1 MAGAGGVCFSR
12 WALGAFPLW
21 VPDSA
26 EAGRARVHR
35 RLLTR
40 MRSLGRYMRQAVGRR
55 TPRKPEC
62 EDRPK
67 PSSITFYVGL
77 QQVEEGDGSG
87 GQGPKNPAR
96 KHRNTARQR
105 NPTWGSVGWLDG
117 AFPAPVT
124 SSSDTSRSCKAPSK
138 NEAVWSESLAS
149 QVGPGG
155 SAARLCLAQ
164 LLPQFIVHFILLFFF
179 RDRFS
184 VAQAGVVL

>member
-1 MAGAGGVCFSR
+1 M
-12 WALGAFPLW
+12 ALGAKDPRILLGSIEILPGKGTLHGALW
-21 VPDSA
+21 
-26 EAGRARVHR
+26 AGWMV
-35 RLLTR
+35 L
-40 MRSLGRYMRQAVGRR
+40 SL
-55 TPRKPEC
+55 
-62 EDRPK
+62 
-67 PSSITFYVGL
+67 
-77 QQVEEGDGSG
+77 
-87 GQGPKNPAR
+87 
-96 KHRNTARQR
+96 
-105 NPTWGSVGWLDG
+105 
-117 AFPAPVT
+117 PVT